1 MDDATTA
8 LVVLGVVVGL
18 FVWNR
23 LSVGVVA
30 ILAALALWATGLVTT
45 DEAVAGF
52 GDPVVIFIATLFVVS
67 EAIDSTGVTAW
78 AGRWLL
84 QHAGTGATRVL
95 VAVCLLSALLTS
107 LITLNGAVAALL
119 PLVVV
124 IGHRIGLSP
133 SQLLMPVAFAGSAG
147 GMLMLMSS
155 PVNVIVSEA
164 ADDAGE
170 GPFPF
175 FSFALVGLPLLAGT
189 VAICMLLGP
198 RLLPR
203 RVPEHAPPDLGGH
216 AETLEAQYRLTDGFY
231 HLRVRSRSDLIGQEL
246 AGVLADVPSVRV
258 MGAESPEGR
267 AVVGLAGVVG
277 DDDVLVVTGP
287 PHDVTRVAVEHGLA
301 VSMVGVGDG
310 QDLMSREAGVAEV
323 VVPPRSRLVGEHV
336 HRGMK
341 RENALIVLATQR
353 LGKDLGDGPVEL
365 AEGDAILLHGR
376 WSALDQLNRDRDVLL
391 VDCPDLVRR
400 QTAPWGARA
409 TLAVL
414 VLAALVVMLGSG
426 QVPPAI
432 AGLAAAVTL
441 VLLRVVTVAQAYRS
455 VSWQTVVLVGAL
467 IPLSTAIQTSGA
479 ADRIASLLIDAVG
492 SGRPYLLLV
501 GLFLLTATLG
511 QVVSNT
517 ATVLVIV
524 PIALAAA
531 EATGTSAK
539 PVLMVVA
546 IAGCAALLTPIA
558 TPGNMM
564 IMSPGGYRFGDYWKL
579 GLPIMLWW
587 FTVAITVVPLV
598 WSL

>member
-1 MDDATTA
+1 MVMDDATTA
-8 LVVLGVVVGL
+8 LVVLGLVVAL

-23 LSVGVVA
+23 LPVGVVA
-30 ILAALALWATGLVTT
+30 ILAALSLWATGLVST

-67 EAIDSTGVTAW
+67 EAIDSTGVTTW

-84 QHAGTGATRVL
+84 DHAGTGATRVL

-119 PLVVV
+119 PLVVL
-124 IGHRIGLSP
+124 IAHRLGLSP

-164 ADDAGE
+164 ARDAGE

-175 FSFALVGLPLLAGT
+175 FSFALVGLPLLVGT
-189 VAICMLLGP
+189 VVLCVVLGP

-203 RVPEHAPPDLGGH
+203 RVPEHAPPDLTGH
-216 AETLEAQYRLTDGFY
+216 ADTLEAQYQLTDGFY
-231 HLRVRSRSDLIGQEL
+231 RLRVRSRSDLIGQGPVGAL
-246 AGVLADVPSVRV
+246 GDGDSVRV
-258 MGAESPEGR
+258 VAAESPDGR
-267 AVVGLAGVVG
+267 GVVG
-277 DDDVLVVTGP
+277 AVEDDDTLVVTGP
-287 PHDVTRVAVEHGLA
+287 AHDVTRFALEHGLA
-301 VSMVGVGDG
+301 VSMVGIGDAR
-310 QDLMSREAGVAEV
+310 DLMTREAGVAEV
-323 VVPPRSRLVGEHV
+323 VVPPRSRLVGERV
-336 HRGMK
+336 HRGMQ
-341 RENALIVLATQR
+341 RENALVVLATQR
-353 LGKDLGDGPVEL
+353 LGKDMGDGPVEL

-391 VDCPDLVRR
+391 VDSPDLVRR
-400 QTAPWGARA
+400 QTVPWGARA
-409 TLAVL
+409 TRAVL
-414 VLAALVVMLGSG
+414 VLAALVAMLGSG

-432 AGLAAAVTL
+432 AGLVAAVSL
-441 VLLRVVTVAQAYRS
+441 VLLRVVSVAQAYRS

-479 ADRIASLLIDAVG
+479 ADRVASVLIDAVG
-492 SGRPYLLLV
+492 SGRPYLLLAV
-501 GLFLLTATLG
+501 LFLLTASLG

-517 ATVLVIV
+517 ATVLVVV

-546 IAGCAALLTPIA
+546 IAGCAALLTPIS

-564 IMSPGGYRFGDYWKL
+564 IMSPGGYRFDDYWKL
-579 GLPIMLWW
+579 GLPIMVWW
-587 FTVAITVVPLV
+587 FVVSLTVVPLV
-598 WSL
+598 WRL

>member
-1 MDDATTA
+1 MDDATQA
-8 LVVLGVVVGL
+8 LVVLGVVIGL

-23 LSVGVVA
+23 LPVGVVA
-30 ILAALALWATGLVTT
+30 ILATLALWATGLVTT
-45 DEAVAGF
+45 EEAVAGF

-67 EAIDSTGVTAW
+67 EAIDSTGVTTW

-95 VAVCLLSALLTS
+95 IAVCLLSALLTS

-170 GPFPF
+170 GPFAF
-175 FSFALVGLPLLAGT
+175 FSFALVGLPLLLGT
-189 VAICMLLGP
+189 VALCVLLGP

-203 RVPEHAPPDLGGH
+203 RVPEHAPPDLGSH
-216 AETLEAQYRLTDGFY
+216 AETLEAQYQLVDGFY
-231 HLRVRSRSDLIGQEL
+231 RLRVRSRSDLIGQDL
-246 AGVLADVPSVRV
+246 ADVLADVAAVRV
-258 MGAESPEGR
+258 VGAESPDGR
-267 AVVGLAGVVG
+267 AVVGVVG
-277 DDDVLVVTGP
+277 DDDTLVVTGP
-287 PHDVTRVAVEHGLA
+287 PHDVTRFAVEHGLA

-323 VVPPRSRLVGEHV
+323 VVPPRSRLVGERV
-336 HRGMK
+336 HRGMR
-341 RENALIVLATQR
+341 RENALIILATQR
-353 LGKDLGDGPVEL
+353 LGKDLGAGPVEL

-391 VDCPDLVRR
+391 VDSPDLVRR
-400 QTAPWGARA
+400 QTVPWGARA
-409 TLAVL
+409 TRAVF
-414 VLAALVVMLGSG
+414 VLASLVVMLGSG

-432 AGLAAAVTL
+432 AGLAAAAAL
-441 VLLRVVTVAQAYRS
+441 VLLRVVAVAQAYRS

-479 ADRIASLLIDAVG
+479 ADRIASVLIDAVG

-517 ATVLVIV
+517 ATVLVVV

-587 FTVAITVVPLV
+587 FTVSLTIVPVVWNL
-598 WSL
+598 

>member
-1 MDDATTA
+1 MDDATKA
-8 LVVLGVVVGL
+8 LVVLGVVIAL

-23 LSVGVVA
+23 LPVGVVA
-30 ILAALALWATGLVTT
+30 ILATLALWATGLVTT
-45 DEAVAGF
+45 EEAVAGF

-67 EAIDSTGVTAW
+67 EAIDSTGVTTW

-95 VAVCLLSALLTS
+95 IAVCLLSALLTS

-170 GPFPF
+170 GPFAF
-175 FSFALVGLPLLAGT
+175 FSFALVGLPLLLGT
-189 VAICMLLGP
+189 VALCVLLGP

-203 RVPEHAPPDLGGH
+203 RVPEHAPPDLGSH
-216 AETLEAQYRLTDGFY
+216 AETLEAQYQLVDGFY
-231 HLRVRSRSDLIGQEL
+231 RLRVRSRSDLIGQDL
-246 AGVLADVPSVRV
+246 ADVLADAAAVRV
-258 MGAESPEGR
+258 VGAESPDGR
-267 AVVGLAGVVG
+267 AVVGVVG
-277 DDDVLVVTGP
+277 DDDTLVVTGP
-287 PHDVTRVAVEHGLA
+287 PHDVTRFAVEHGLA

-323 VVPPRSRLVGEHV
+323 VVPPRSRLVGERV
-336 HRGMK
+336 HRGMR
-341 RENALIVLATQR
+341 RENALIILATQR
-353 LGKDLGDGPVEL
+353 LGKDLGAGPVEL

-391 VDCPDLVRR
+391 VDSPDLVRR
-400 QTAPWGARA
+400 QTVPWGARA
-409 TLAVL
+409 TRAVL
-414 VLAALVVMLGSG
+414 VLASLVVMLGSG

-432 AGLAAAVTL
+432 AGLAAAAAL
-441 VLLRVVTVAQAYRS
+441 VLLRVVAVAQAYRS

-479 ADRIASLLIDAVG
+479 ADRIASVLIDAVG

-517 ATVLVIV
+517 ATVLVVV

-587 FTVAITVVPLV
+587 FTVSLTIVPVV

>member
-8 LVVLGVVVGL
+8 LVVLALVVAL

-52 GDPVVIFIATLFVVS
+52 GDPVVVFIATLFVVS
-67 EAIDSTGVTAW
+67 EAIDSTGVTTW

-84 QHAGTGATRVL
+84 DHAGTGATRVL

-119 PLVVV
+119 PLVVL
-124 IGHRIGLSP
+124 IGHRVGLSP

-164 ADDAGE
+164 ARDAGE

-175 FSFALVGLPLLAGT
+175 FSFALVGIPLLVGT
-189 VAICMLLGP
+189 IVLCVLLGP

-203 RVPEHAPPDLGGH
+203 RVPEHAPPDLSGH
-216 AETLEAQYRLTDGFY
+216 AETLEAQYQLTDGFY
-231 HLRVRSRSDLIGQEL
+231 RLRVRSRSDLIGQ
-246 AGVLADVPSVRV
+246 GPADVLGDGASVRV
-258 MGAESPEGR
+258 VGAESPDGRVAEG
-267 AVVGLAGVVG
+267 AVR
-277 DDDVLVVTGP
+277 DDDTLVVTGP
-287 PHDVTRVAVEHGLA
+287 PHDVTRFAVEHGLA

-310 QDLMSREAGVAEV
+310 QDLMTREAGVAEV
-323 VVPPRSRLVGEHV
+323 VVPPRSRLVGERV

-341 RENALIVLATQR
+341 RENALVVLATQR

-391 VDCPDLVRR
+391 VDSPDMVRR
-400 QTAPWGARA
+400 QTVPWGARA
-409 TLAVL
+409 TRAVL
-414 VLAALVVMLGSG
+414 VLAALVAMLGSG

-432 AGLAAAVTL
+432 AGLAAAVSL

-479 ADRIASLLIDAVG
+479 ADRVASVLIDAVG
-492 SGRPYLLLV
+492 SGRPYLLLAA
-501 GLFLLTATLG
+501 LFLLTATLG

-517 ATVLVIV
+517 ATVLVVV

-546 IAGCAALLTPIA
+546 IAGCAALLTPIS

-564 IMSPGGYRFGDYWKL
+564 IMSPGGYRFDDYWKL
-579 GLPIMLWW
+579 GLPIMAWW
-587 FTVAITVVPLV
+587 FVVSLTVVPLV

>member
-1 MDDATTA
+1 MDDATKA
-8 LVVLGVVVGL
+8 LVVLGVVVAL

-30 ILAALALWATGLVTT
+30 ILAALALYAVGLVTT
-45 DEAVAGF
+45 EEAVAGF

-67 EAIDSTGVTAW
+67 EAIDSTGVTTW

-95 VAVCLLSALLTS
+95 IAVCLLSALLTS

-124 IGHRIGLSP
+124 IGHRVGLSP

-164 ADDAGE
+164 ARDAGE

-175 FSFALVGLPLLAGT
+175 FSFALVGLPLLVGT
-189 VAICMLLGP
+189 VAICALLGP

-203 RVPEHAPPDLGGH
+203 RVPEHAPPDLARH
-216 AETLEAQYRLTDGFY
+216 AETLAAQYQLTDGY
-231 HLRVRSRSDLIGQEL
+231 YRLRVRSRSDLIGHQV
-246 AGVLADVPSVRV
+246 GNVLADISTIRV
-258 MGAESPEGR
+258 VGAESPDGR
-267 AVVGLAGVVG
+267 AVVGRVG
-277 DDDVLVVTGP
+277 DDDTLVVTGP
-287 PHDVTRVAVEHGLA
+287 PHDVTQAAVEHGLA
-301 VSMVGVGDG
+301 VSMVGVDEG

-323 VVPPRSRLVGEHV
+323 VVPPRSRLVGERV

-341 RENALIVLATQR
+341 RENALIILATQR
-353 LGKDLGDGPVEL
+353 LGKDLGDEPVEL
-365 AEGDAILLHGR
+365 AEGDAILVHGR

-391 VDCPDLVRR
+391 VDCPDVVRR
-400 QTAPWGARA
+400 QTVPWGARA
-409 TLAVL
+409 TRAVL
-414 VLAALVVMLGSG
+414 VLGALVAMLGSG

-432 AGLAAAVTL
+432 AGLAAAVAL
-441 VLLRVVTVAQAYRS
+441 VLLRVVSVAQAYRS

-467 IPLSTAIQTSGA
+467 IPLSTAISSSGA
-479 ADRIASLLIDAVG
+479 ADRVASLLIDAVG

-501 GLFLLTATLG
+501 GLFILTAVLG

-517 ATVLVIV
+517 ATVLVVV

-531 EATGTSAK
+531 EATGTAAK

-587 FTVAITVVPLV
+587 FVVSIVVVPLV

>member
-8 LVVLGVVVGL
+8 LVVLALVVAL

-52 GDPVVIFIATLFVVS
+52 GDPVVVFIATLFVVS
-67 EAIDSTGVTAW
+67 EAIDSTGVTTW

-84 QHAGTGATRVL
+84 DHAGTGATRVL

-107 LITLNGAVAALL
+107 LIPLNGAVAALL
-119 PLVVV
+119 PLVVL
-124 IGHRIGLSP
+124 IGHRVGLSP

-164 ADDAGE
+164 ARDAGE

-175 FSFALVGLPLLAGT
+175 FSFALVGIPLLVGT
-189 VAICMLLGP
+189 IALCVLLGP

-203 RVPEHAPPDLGGH
+203 RVPEHAPPDLSGH
-216 AETLEAQYRLTDGFY
+216 AETLEAQYQLTDGFY
-231 HLRVRSRSDLIGQEL
+231 RLRVRSRSDLIGQ
-246 AGVLADVPSVRV
+246 GPADVLGDRASVRV
-258 MGAESPEGR
+258 VGAESPDGR
-267 AVVGLAGVVG
+267 VARGAVR
-277 DDDVLVVTGP
+277 DDDTLVVTGP
-287 PHDVTRVAVEHGLA
+287 PHDVTRFAVEHGLA

-310 QDLMSREAGVAEV
+310 QDLMTREAGVAEV
-323 VVPPRSRLVGEHV
+323 VVPPRSRLVGERV

-341 RENALIVLATQR
+341 RENALVVLATQR

-391 VDCPDLVRR
+391 VDSPDMVRR
-400 QTAPWGARA
+400 QTVPWGARA
-409 TLAVL
+409 TRAVL
-414 VLAALVVMLGSG
+414 VVAALVAMLGSG

-432 AGLAAAVTL
+432 AGLTAAVSL

-479 ADRIASLLIDAVG
+479 ADRVASVLIDAVG
-492 SGRPYLLLV
+492 SGRPYLLLAA
-501 GLFLLTATLG
+501 LFLLTATLG

-517 ATVLVIV
+517 ATVLVVV

-546 IAGCAALLTPIA
+546 IAGCAALLTPIS

-564 IMSPGGYRFGDYWKL
+564 IMSPGGYRFDDYWKL
-579 GLPIMLWW
+579 GLPIMVWW
-587 FTVAITVVPLV
+587 FVVSLTVVPLV
-598 WSL
+598 WRL